1 MPHQIGFV
9 DNSTMLAHYK
19 MLETIKDFAALNGW
33 TVLRYD
39 TAPENRELILR
50 APGLSGTEQIF
61 VGLRTYHNVAADYYN
76 LVAAGFSGYVPGNT
90 FDTQPAALLSGVP
103 AHNQYIDYWMTINGQ
118 RLCLALKMAP
128 GVYESIYLGKML
140 PYATPGQYPYPLVV
154 GGMFS
159 GTPATRYSETTH
171 SIPYKGARANMCLL
185 FNSGSWLQP
194 ECYPWNNAHLAGAT
208 TQTRDTGG
216 GYPLTPIVLSDAQG
230 LYGELDGIY
239 HISGFNNLVENT
251 LVVGG
256 KTHVVIRDV
265 GRTGFNDYYALRL
278 D

>member
-9 DNSTMLAHYK
+9 DDTGQFAHYNMLAAVK
-19 MLETIKDFAALNGW
+19 TFAEANGW
-33 TVLRYD
+33 TTLRYD
-39 TAPENRELILR
+39 IAPENRELILR
-50 APGLSGTEQIF
+50 APGLTGTEQIF
-61 VGLRTYHNVAADYYN
+61 VGLRTYQNFAADYYN

-118 RLCLALKMAP
+118 RLVIAMKMAP
-128 GVYESIYLGKML
+128 GVYESMYLGKML

-154 GGMFS
+154 GGMLN

-171 SIPYKGARANMCLL
+171 SIPYKGARANMRLL
-185 FNSGSWLQP
+185 FNSGAWLQP
-194 ECYPWNNAHLAGAT
+194 ECYPWNNAYLAGAT
-208 TQTRDTGG
+208 TQTRDTGAR
-216 GYPLTPIVLSDAQG
+216 YPLTPVVLSDANG

-265 GRTGFNDYYALRL
+265 GRTGFNDFYAMRL